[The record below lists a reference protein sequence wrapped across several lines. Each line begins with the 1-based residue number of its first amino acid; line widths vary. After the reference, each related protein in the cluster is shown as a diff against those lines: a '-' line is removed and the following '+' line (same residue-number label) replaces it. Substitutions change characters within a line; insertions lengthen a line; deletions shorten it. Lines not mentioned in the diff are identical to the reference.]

1 MQQSIAYFLGKPG
14 RVSTRDG
21 FEICSSTDRKAILF
35 LPYSEAVVAPG
46 YNTERKKSYR
56 YMIRTNGS
64 MPGQAQSN
72 PLQDCQNSRN
82 QSLTIPP
89 VEYSSHLYAR
99 TCDVF
104 VQSIKRAS
112 PSLGHAAS
120 SIDECCNFLRR
131 GASVNFP
138 DYGYSSAVP
147 TLFFKY
153 NAR

>member
-1 MQQSIAYFLGKPG
+1 MQSPPILQHPRQSATMQQSIAYFLGKPG

-56 YMIRTNGS
+56 YLIRTNGS

-89 VEYSSHLYAR
+89 VEYSGHLYAQLA
-99 TCDVF
+99 T
-104 VQSIKRAS
+104 
-112 PSLGHAAS
+112 
-120 SIDECCNFLRR
+120 
-131 GASVNFP
+131 
-138 DYGYSSAVP
+138 YSSNLSNEPPHPWVMPLLPLMNVATSSGVALP
-147 TLFFKY
+147 
-153 NAR
+153 

>member
-1 MQQSIAYFLGKPG
+1 MQSPPILQHPRQSATMQQSIAYFLGKPG

-72 PLQDCQNSRN
+72 PLQDCQNSRTKVW
-82 QSLTIPP
+82 QSRLLNTQATFTP
-89 VEYSSHLYAR
+89 ELATYSSNLSNEPPHPWVMPLLPLMNVA
-99 TCDVF
+99 T
-104 VQSIKRAS
+104 
-112 PSLGHAAS
+112 S
-120 SIDECCNFLRR
+120 SGVAL
-131 GASVNFP
+131 P
-138 DYGYSSAVP
+138 
-147 TLFFKY
+147 
-153 NAR
+153 